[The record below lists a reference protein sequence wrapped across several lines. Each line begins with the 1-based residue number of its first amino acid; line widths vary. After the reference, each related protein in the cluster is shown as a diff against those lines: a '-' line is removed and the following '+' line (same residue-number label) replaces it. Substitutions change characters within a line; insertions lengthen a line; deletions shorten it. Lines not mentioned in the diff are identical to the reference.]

1 MITKQRPP
9 LIYTIERSGTN
20 FICHCFNYIFLN
32 PVSTHDKNKKF
43 TFGEDID
50 YKKYRVFSTIREPKE
65 LLLSEIY
72 SLYEQLPDFSLTESE
87 LIYKAKQILTK
98 QTEYLKDLINHEDF
112 YIMPFEYFTKDTYS
126 FFIRLAEENSFSN
139 IQKQKIDYYDFFK
152 NPLADISES
161 STANKIRYPREYKKE
176 IREYIEKCLK
186 LQELSESIGQVKDLY
201 NILIKR
207 YDDGQYRT
215 T

>member
-20 FICHCFNYIFLN
+20 FICHGFNYIFLN

-72 SLYEQLPDFSLTESE
+72 ALYEQLPEFSLEEVRNCALLDVMRELQGLPVRSSSE
-87 LIYKAKQILTK
+87 FHRRWCGT
-98 QTEYLKDLINHEDF
+98 
-112 YIMPFEYFTKDTYS
+112 
-126 FFIRLAEENSFSN
+126 
-139 IQKQKIDYYDFFK
+139 
-152 NPLADISES
+152 
-161 STANKIRYPREYKKE
+161 
-176 IREYIEKCLK
+176 
-186 LQELSESIGQVKDLY
+186 
-201 NILIKR
+201 
-207 YDDGQYRT
+207 
-215 T
+215 